1 MKNTVEELQLHAQR
15 KESRRVKDLPQ
26 LSRPQSTA
34 ALARV
39 VTPRLH
45 RYLATIAMT
54 TEETSK
60 NNKRP
65 QVVKLDRALK
75 LAEQWVTNMGKSS
88 DDDKPNGAILE
99 SRPLL
104 VPRESKHV
112 RSNDPIE
119 RKLRA
124 TLNAKERKAERRA
137 DERGNICQ

>member
-1 MKNTVEELQLHAQR
+1 M
-15 KESRRVKDLPQ
+15 
-26 LSRPQSTA
+26 
-34 ALARV
+34 
-39 VTPRLH
+39 
-45 RYLATIAMT
+45 ATIAMT

-75 LAEQWVTNMGKSS
+75 LAEQWVNNMGKSS

-99 SRPLL
+99 SRPPRLGIGAI

-124 TLNAKERKAERRA
+124 TLNAKQRKAERRA
-137 DERGNICQ
+137 DERAISANDKRVDEDSDDDESESKTKAFSKKRPAVFPSPLNPKKKHK